1 MDPNSRIRDG
11 LNKCLSQIKNIL
23 PELLQT
29 LCFSHPIISV
39 TLMVDK
45 IIKTPDTA
53 TTVANNIKKT
63 DIPPKRALVPMKGES
78 VKL

>member
-1 MDPNSRIRDG
+1 
-11 LNKCLSQIKNIL
+11 
-23 PELLQT
+23 
-29 LCFSHPIISV
+29 
-39 TLMVDK
+39 MVDI
-45 IIKTPDTA
+45 IIKTPDRA